1 MALEFFV
8 LGGTDYTNNIINDTY
23 DVNDNDVEE
32 TWIDGNYVEHFEVVR
47 TRLEGRFTLRFRSL
61 ASYEAFVTDYASKKQ
76 VDGLCS
82 CKLWSNKTLAHK
94 TGNVKLTFTP
104 VPMQKDNLVMDYKEF
119 SVTVR
124 EA

>member
-1 MALEFFV
+1 MALELFV

-32 TWIDGNYVEHFEVVR
+32 TWTDGNYVEHFEVVR

-61 ASYEAFVTDYASKKQ
+61 ASYEAFVADYASKKQ
-76 VDGLCS
+76 ADGLCS